1 MFSLGL
7 LLERND
13 PQAAHEWYE
22 RAAALGHPD
31 ATNMLGWLLEGSD
44 RQGAQ

>member
-22 RAAALGHPD
+22 RAAAAGHPD
-31 ATNMLGWLLEGSD
+31 ATNLLGRLPEGSD
-44 RQGAQ
+44 RQATQ